1 MQWKLDA
8 LQEQCLKPRAR
19 EALAAG
25 DRLTGPEERKVQQRA
40 RSGVE
45 GPVQA
50 LRVMNPGCSDAGSR
64 GAGKR
69 FMAVL
74 EQTPRSDSLDQ
85 EMFQLLSGIN
95 TQPLMFL
102 IFI

>member
-45 GPVQA
+45 GQEWKVLFR
-50 LRVMNPGCSDAGSR
+50 LRGS
-64 GAGKR
+64 
-69 FMAVL
+69 
-74 EQTPRSDSLDQ
+74 
-85 EMFQLLSGIN
+85 
-95 TQPLMFL
+95 
-102 IFI
+102 